1 METSHPT
8 QLGFTHFIAQ
18 ADGLAHFLLI
28 VLLTMSVI
36 TWYLIVSKSIANWRM
51 KRHAQ
56 AYLERFWNASGLA
69 SVADYLQA
77 TGIHDPFS
85 HLTHHGL
92 KAAEQFRSKTG
103 QRLIES
109 GSEDEFLTRALR
121 RAINQDTARLEYGHT
136 MLASIASS
144 APFVGLFGTVWGIYH
159 ALVNIGMS
167 GSGSLDQVAGPVGEA
182 LIMTALGLAVAI
194 PAVLAYNFFNRAK
207 RQMLSE
213 VDGFAH
219 DLFAF
224 MSTGVRNN
232 TRIEKDAAQ
241 VYTASAHTAPVAR
254 SA

>member
-1 METSHPT
+1 METAT
-8 QLGFTHFIAQ
+8 QPAQ
-18 ADGLAHFLLI
+18 LGLAHFLAQADPLAHVLLMVLLAMSIVTWTLI
-28 VLLTMSVI
+28 VG
-36 TWYLIVSKSIANWRM
+36 KSLANRRM
-51 KRHAQ
+51 KKHARTFL
-56 AYLERFWNASGLA
+56 ARFWGAPGLA
-69 SVADYLQA
+69 AVADHLQQN
-77 TGIHDPFS
+77 GVHDPFS

-92 KAAEQFRSKTG
+92 KAAEQYRGKTG
-103 QRLIES
+103 SRLIES

-136 MLASIASS
+136 MLASIAST

-159 ALVNIGMS
+159 ALLNIGRS
-167 GSGSLDQVAGPVGEA
+167 GTGSLDQIAGPVGEA

-207 RQMLSE
+207 RRILTE

-232 TRIEKDAAQ
+232 TLVNKDEVHVYAAP
-241 VYTASAHTAPVAR
+241 SAR

>member
-1 METSHPT
+1 METAVAHSPLGLSHF
-8 QLGFTHFIAQ
+8 LAQ
-18 ADGLAHFLLI
+18 ADGLSHFLLV
-28 VLLTMSVI
+28 VLVAMSI
-36 TWYLIVSKSIANWRM
+36 ATWYLIVAKTLSNLRMQKSAR
-51 KRHAQ
+51 AF
-56 AYLERFWNASGLA
+56 LEHFWNASGMK

-77 TGIHDPFS
+77 GGVADPFS

-92 KAAEQFRSKTG
+92 KAAEQFRAKTG
-103 QRLIES
+103 QRMIES
-109 GSEDEFLTRALR
+109 GSEDEFLTRSLR

-136 MLASIASS
+136 LLASIASA

-159 ALVNIGMS
+159 ALLNIGQS

-207 RQMLSE
+207 RLVLSE

-224 MSTGVRNN
+224 MSTGVRSDN
-232 TRIEKDAAQ
+232 RVARDESPVYAAP
-241 VYTASAHTAPVAR
+241 AAR